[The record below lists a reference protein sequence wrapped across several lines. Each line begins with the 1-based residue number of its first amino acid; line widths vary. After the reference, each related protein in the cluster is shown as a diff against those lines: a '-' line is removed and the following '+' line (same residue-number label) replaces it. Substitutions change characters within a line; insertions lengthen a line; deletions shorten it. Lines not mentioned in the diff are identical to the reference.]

1 MIKILDPQAWNFRE
15 IFSWVCWRK
24 TWRIEERE
32 KRFNPFFEA
41 CFMKLWKI
49 LREFLSVIVNRK
61 YNNLRLLYVT
71 FAIAIKFFCHIF
83 LKKVDIFDLNEK
95 NTEAKLFHFIALAN
109 SEQKANKRLKKFP
122 LKIISRFKN
131 LRDFG
136 KSKVVF
142 TKIMSIRAFS

>member
-1 MIKILDPQAWNFRE
+1 M
-15 IFSWVCWRK
+15 
-24 TWRIEERE
+24 T
-32 KRFNPFFEA
+32 
-41 CFMKLWKI
+41 
-49 LREFLSVIVNRK
+49 
-61 YNNLRLLYVT
+61 
-71 FAIAIKFFCHIF
+71 IAIKFFCHIF